1 MNAVLGE
8 ITMTEEGAAMKF
20 LVCAENAKQDDT
32 QVRAIKGQLKNKA
45 PQGGK
50 GKGMDTPSAPIAG
63 KNEEESAKSA
73 EEIVHLDDIT
83 PKEKHGR
90 ELLDEWDVQRTKWVI
105 HLSIVL
111 NG

>member
-1 MNAVLGE
+1 
-8 ITMTEEGAAMKF
+8 MTERGPAMKF
-20 LVCAENAKQDDT
+20 LVCAENAKQDDA
-32 QVRAIKGQLKNKA
+32 QVRAIKAQFKNKA

-83 PKEKHGR
+83 PNADHGR
-90 ELLDEWDVQRTKWVI
+90 ELLNEWDGHEESVQSTKWVI